1 VGRRSVAEGARVGLA
16 SEKAMLTAALA
27 DLRYLDIL
35 VRNEWEA
42 AGPTCR
48 RHRAWVGQKR
58 A

>member
-1 VGRRSVAEGARVGLA
+1 LA